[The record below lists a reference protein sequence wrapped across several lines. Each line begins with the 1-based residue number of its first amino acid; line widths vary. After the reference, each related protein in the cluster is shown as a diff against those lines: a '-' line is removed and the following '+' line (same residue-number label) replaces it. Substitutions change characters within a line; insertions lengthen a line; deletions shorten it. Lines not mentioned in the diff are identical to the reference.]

1 MLQMQVQLQCTKLL
15 DKEINKKEVKL
26 EELEITNLIIQAK
39 NHNEDAMEELMRTFK
54 PKVIAISREY
64 FLIGA
69 EFDDLIQEGMI
80 GLYKAIRIYDETKN
94 HSFSAFASLCIHRQI
109 QNAVKNANRKK
120 NTPLNSYIPIKYY
133 DGSNVSDEDS
143 VLRLVI
149 ADENS
154 DIEQNYIDE
163 EINTIML
170 SKVKDILTDEQFNI
184 LKLFINGDSYFEIA
198 NKTNLTTKKVD
209 NTLQAIKKKLKTI
222 GGEL

>member
-1 MLQMQVQLQCTKLL
+1 MEEIEIVQLITRAKNNEEQA
-15 DKEINKKEVKL
+15 I
-26 EELEITNLIIQAK
+26 EELFK
-39 NHNEDAMEELMRTFK
+39 FFK
-54 PKVIAISREY
+54 PKVIAISRGY

-69 EFDDLIQEGMI
+69 DFDDLIQECMI
-80 GLYKAIRIYDETKN
+80 GLYKAINFYDSDKN
-94 HSFSAFASLCIHRQI
+94 HNFGAFASLCIHRQL

-120 NTPLNSYIPIKYY
+120 NSPLNSYIPIKYY

-154 DIEQNYIDE
+154 DIEQNYIDN
-163 EINTIML
+163 EINTILL
-170 SKVKDILTDEQFNI
+170 SKVQNILTDEQFSI
-184 LKLFINGDSYFEIA
+184 LKMFINGDSYFEIA